1 MSKEMPIGLPD
12 ALAARM
18 TTTRLRK
25 RTAWLWLAA
34 WQQQQWRSSMREMED
49 ADKQTLA
56 ALVARYGEQAVRA
69 ALAPDA
75 VAAVK
80 TLARRELETLRLVAA
95 GHTIKTAARVMGIS
109 PNTADHNMKE
119 AREKLGITSRAQAAA
134 LVVRAGVA

>member
-1 MSKEMPIGLPD
+1 MIDL
-12 ALAARM
+12 
-18 TTTRLRK
+18 
-25 RTAWLWLAA
+25 
-34 WQQQQWRSSMREMED
+34 ED
-49 ADKQTLA
+49 ADKQ
-56 ALVARYGEQAVRA
+56 ALDAMVARYGEQAVRA

-80 TLARRELETLRLVAA
+80 TLARRELETLCLVAA
-95 GHTIKTAARVMGIS
+95 GHTIKTAARAMGIS